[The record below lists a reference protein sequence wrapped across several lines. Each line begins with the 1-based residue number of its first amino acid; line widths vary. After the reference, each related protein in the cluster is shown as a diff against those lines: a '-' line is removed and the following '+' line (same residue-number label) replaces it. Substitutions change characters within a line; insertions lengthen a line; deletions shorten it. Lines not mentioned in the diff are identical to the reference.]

1 MNEVSKAYLKLHIA
15 VLLFGFTA
23 ILGDLISLSALSLVW
38 WRVLLTSISLLFLIG
53 FGRNLKRLPRT
64 LILKYMGIGVIV
76 AVHWITFFGAV
87 KYSNASICLI
97 AMATTSFF
105 TAFLEPVLLKQ
116 KIKGYEILLSLMIV
130 PGMMLVVN
138 NIDYSMINGIWV
150 GLISAFLASL
160 FSILNKKLVNEAEPM
175 EITFLELGSA
185 WLFISL
191 LMPFYLQSA
200 EASFLPTFSDFA
212 YLLVLALLCTTLA
225 YVLALVALKHISAF
239 AANLTV
245 NLEPVYGIVLAW
257 LILNESEELSMGFY
271 VGCGVILL
279 AVFSYPFLKSR
290 FENKKEEEFN

>member
-1 MNEVSKAYLKLHIA
+1 VTEVNKAYLKLHIA

-53 FGRNLKRLPRT
+53 FGRNLKRLPRS

-105 TAFLEPVLLKQ
+105 TAFLEPLLLKQ
-116 KIKGYEILLSLMIV
+116 KVKAYEIMLSLMIV

-191 LMPFYLQSA
+191 LMPFYLQSE

-245 NLEPVYGIVLAW
+245 NLEPVYGILLAW
-257 LILNESEELSMGFY
+257 LILNESEELSTGFY

-279 AVFSYPFLKSR
+279 AVFSYPILKGK
-290 FENKKEEEFN
+290 FEKKEE